1 VPLNGGNWTVKPIR
15 PLSCQKHALDTLRG
29 IVGEGPHREAWRWLR
44 VQLQANGRLPNPD
57 VVRYQAEANRWF
69 NDCGIDLM
77 IYPDSSP
84 LSFEAGVPY
93 IMAIHD
99 LQHRLQPE
107 FPEVSANGEWECREY
122 MFRNGARYATLLL
135 ADSEVGKEDILNFY
149 GPYGITSDRVKVLP
163 FLPACY
169 LGVDVSE
176 SERQRLRTIYHLPER
191 YLFYP
196 AQFWPHKNH
205 ARIVQALGLLKQE
218 HGVKIPIVFCGSY
231 TGEIRERTFHEV
243 MLLSSQLGIEPQIH
257 YLGYVSDEDISG
269 LYAEAV
275 ALVMPTFF
283 GPTNIPPLESWAF
296 GRPVL
301 SSDIR
306 GIREQI
312 GDAGVLVDPRSVEAI
327 AEGIFRLW
335 TNEHLCKELADRGRE
350 RLRGYTPDDFRNRL
364 EGILEEAR
372 TRIDSQK

>member
-1 VPLNGGNWTVKPIR
+1 MESGKGG
-15 PLSCQKHALDTLRG
+15 SC
-29 IVGEGPHREAWRWLR
+29 
-44 VQLQANGRLPNPD
+44 
-57 VVRYQAEANRWF
+57 
-69 NDCGIDLM
+69 
-77 IYPDSSP
+77 
-84 LSFEAGVPY
+84 
-93 IMAIHD
+93 
-99 LQHRLQPE
+99 
-107 FPEVSANGEWECREY
+107 
-122 MFRNGARYATLLL
+122 ATLLL

-149 GPYGITSDRVKVLP
+149 GSYGVTPDKVKVLP

-169 LGVDVSE
+169 LATDLSRL
-176 SERQRLRTIYHLPER
+176 ERERVRTIYHLPER

-205 ARIVQALGLLKQE
+205 ARIVQALGLLKQDR
-218 HGVKIPIVFCGSY
+218 GLKIPIVFCGSY

-243 MLLSSQLGIEPQIH
+243 MSVSSRLGLEKQIH
-257 YLGYVSDEDISG
+257 YLGYVPDEDMSG

-312 GDAGVLVDPRSVEAI
+312 GNAGVLVDPRSVEAI
-327 AEGIFRLW
+327 AEGIFQLW
-335 TNEHLCKELADRGRE
+335 TNEHLCKELADRGRQ
-350 RLRGYTPDDFRNRL
+350 RLRSYTPGDFRNRL
-364 EGILEEAR
+364 AGILEEAR
-372 TRIDSQK
+372 TRLHS